1 MSSKI
6 ANSVDTKRSRRSNR
20 TCIKL

>member
-20 TCIKL
+20 TFIKL